1 MCYLANQLV
10 TNHHQVTLFGRF
22 AESSIIQGV
31 HHVPDNQLFTRFSA
45 DFDVIVIQNTPFFA
59 TQINPHINSKTKLV
73 FWCQHNPDQSPVRLL
88 HSPQFVQ
95 LFHKIVFVSPWQMH
109 NFINTFHLPP
119 HKCEVL
125 RNAISPAFEKL
136 FTTTNIIGSRS
147 DNITL
152 AYATIPHRGLDIL
165 LEIFP
170 TIKQSYPSITLN
182 LYSGMQV
189 YQQPN
194 DHLSQRLINQALHME
209 GVHYVGPLPQKELA
223 LKLSQTSIYSYPNTV
238 AETSCIGVMEALAA
252 GCSVITSELG
262 ALPDTANGYATL
274 VPITN
279 NKDRY
284 VSDYTSQ
291 LLSLLKNY
299 TTSNK
304 SALNSQLVKQVK
316 FFNTHCTWTHRATEW
331 EKLLMTL

>member
-1 MCYLANQLV
+1 
-10 TNHHQVTLFGRF
+10 
-22 AESSIIQGV
+22 
-31 HHVPDNQLFTRFSA
+31 
-45 DFDVIVIQNTPFFA
+45 
-59 TQINPHINSKTKLV
+59 
-73 FWCQHNPDQSPVRLL
+73 
-88 HSPQFVQ
+88 
-95 LFHKIVFVSPWQMH
+95 MH